1 MIFASGLPS
10 AATDD
15 GRVHPVQISDALGA
29 RTLVQGTP
37 VTGTPV
43 QDFSQPAFSHLDLGG
58 F

>member
-1 MIFASGLPS
+1 MILASGLPS

-15 GRVHPVQISDALGA
+15 GRVHSVQISDALDVRA
-29 RTLVQGTP
+29 RIEGIPAIGTP
-37 VTGTPV
+37 I